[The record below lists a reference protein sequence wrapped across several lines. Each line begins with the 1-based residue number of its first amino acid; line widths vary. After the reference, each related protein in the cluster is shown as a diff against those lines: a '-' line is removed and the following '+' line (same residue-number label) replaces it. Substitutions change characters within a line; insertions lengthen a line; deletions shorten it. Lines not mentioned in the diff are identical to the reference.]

1 LAQVSGWREA
11 KETIDGASF
20 HGKIGVMATRRE
32 FLSSALS
39 GALLGPTLSSIYP
52 RLLNADDEKVA
63 KQLAKLDAEFVKALT
78 DLAKKYDKDQ
88 IPEAAHFF
96 ASCGLG
102 FGAKDETLSSIK
114 ASYEA
119 SVYLGR
125 LRGGEPL
132 KETAPITGALGSVST
147 SYKKLLDP
155 WVARARKGD
164 LGESTRKLMLDTG
177 IKYEL
182 SRGAHEYV
190 QTTQRFNAL
199 RRKMGLRAILW
210 DFETSSK
217 LILAAWYTVETED
230 WEYREPKKAS
240 IFFSDG
246 VEKAAEVNKA
256 PMSNLP
262 AHPDLLRSLAL
273 TREHLLNCNARQL
286 WLAHW
291 NDPKRVVEATTL
303 YAIPQL
309 SFRTDIPTPTQRFRG
324 ETFVQD
330 WVETEDTVE
339 VGGRK
344 VPYVRY
350 PYSDEPDSPFAYCN
364 GRGEEIGWA
373 SSEKDFLR
381 RAGIP
386 IMLRVFIEGEISDV
400 EAELRDSSGGK
411 YLCRRYTNGDKRVD
425 LDEGWAT
432 LLLVPEKQL
441 EGPAKYTVSVKC
453 KVKGTPFEKSWSFS
467 TRAK

>member
-1 LAQVSGWREA
+1 MELYMSRKLRNVSFGGLLALTLICAQPIVS
-11 KETIDGASF
+11 S
-20 HGKIGVMATRRE
+20 
-32 FLSSALS
+32 
-39 GALLGPTLSSIYP
+39 
-52 RLLNADDEKVA
+52 ADDEKAA
-63 KQLAKLDAEFVKALT
+63 KQLAKLDAEFVKALA
-78 DLAKKYDKDQ
+78 DLARKYDKDQ

-96 ASCGLG
+96 ASCALG

-132 KETAPITGALGSVST
+132 KETAPITGALGSIST

-155 WVARARKGD
+155 WVTRARKGD

-210 DFETSSK
+210 DFEASSK

-240 IFFSDG
+240 IFFSDA

-256 PMSNLP
+256 PMTRLRE
-262 AHPDLLRSLAL
+262 HPDVLRAVSLA
-273 TREHLLNCNARQL
+273 RQDLLNCNARQL
-286 WLAHW
+286 RLASW
-291 NDPKRVVEATTL
+291 NDPKCVVEATTL
-303 YAIPQL
+303 YAIPQVP
-309 SFRTDIPTPTQRFRG
+309 FREDIPTPTQKFRG
-324 ETFVQD
+324 ETVVQD
-330 WVETEDTVE
+330 WVETEETIE
-339 VGGRK
+339 IGGK
-344 VPYVRY
+344 KMPYVRY
-350 PYSDEPDSPFAYCN
+350 PYPDEPDSPFALGN
-364 GRGEEIGWA
+364 GRGQETGWA
-373 SSEKDFLR
+373 ASEKGFVS
-381 RAGIP
+381 RAGVP
-386 IMLRVFIEGEISDV
+386 IMLRFFVEGEISDV
-400 EAELRDSSGGK
+400 DAELRDSSGGK

-425 LDEGWAT
+425 INEGWAT
-432 LLLVPEKQL
+432 LLLMPEKQL
-441 EGPAKYTVSVKC
+441 DGSAKYTVSVKC
-453 KVKGTPFEKSWSFS
+453 KVSGTPFEKSWSFS